1 MTPERRLKSGSQSAR
16 AAGAAPARARYRQ
29 TTALVSVLTGPSTK
43 TGALVTQKRWSCSTN
58 QLPVSMAPARNVRPA
73 LCQVDSLVT
82 TRGPAA
88 GQRTRRLDVVDRRWL
103 TYAPARG
110 REPVRRG
117 SDAGQSL

>member
-1 MTPERRLKSGSQSAR
+1 M
-16 AAGAAPARARYRQ
+16 
-29 TTALVSVLTGPSTK
+29 SVLTGPSTK

-58 QLPVSMAPARNVRPA
+58 QRPVSMAPARNVRPA

-117 SDAGQSL
+117 SEAGQSS